1 MNGYHPTITAAV
13 AAEHR
18 SDLLRAAA
26 RSQMI
31 ADLPDRARH
40 QTPRRHPSWW
50 ARTTSFLSTHRVV
63 TSHA

>member
-26 RSQMI
+26 RSRII
-31 ADLPDRARH
+31 AGLQDRHRH
-40 QTPRRHPSWW
+40 QTPRHRPSWW
-50 ARTTSFLSTHRVV
+50 SRATSLVARRVV